1 MIIAFPVSNVIYFQK
16 RQRRQFKFYQ
26 ENKPTSMTSERI
38 VKLDQL
44 GFAWDCRKNNTGTSD
59 GVESRADIE
68 GAAIE
73 KLNVTPSVPVVPPA
87 PMAPTAKTPDS
98 LKTTSAISLPSGL
111 RAGGFPFP
119 KFPTVA
125 TVGTNGGSI
134 SAFKQQQQLR
144 QQYSK
149 DSQSQHPSRSA
160 EAMGTSASEYGAV
173 STGGHFS
180 TKTTPVEL
188 DMSKLPREFLSFSTR
203 TFTKFPKINI
213 PK

>member
-1 MIIAFPVSNVIYFQK
+1 
-16 RQRRQFKFYQ
+16 
-26 ENKPTSMTSERI
+26 MTSERI

-59 GVESRADIE
+59 GVACRDDPEIPNGE
-68 GAAIE
+68 KINVAASMSLVPAAQIGTT
-73 KLNVTPSVPVVPPA
+73 VTG
-87 PMAPTAKTPDS
+87 PTS
-98 LKTTSAISLPSGL
+98 LKTTTAVQFPSGL

-125 TVGTNGGSI
+125 TVVTNNGSI

-149 DSQSQHPSRSA
+149 DSQLQQPSKSI
-160 EAMGTSASEYGAV
+160 EAMNTASPGYVVGTTCAASSSKPPPAC
-173 STGGHFS
+173 
-180 TKTTPVEL
+180 PLEL